1 MAEDRK
7 TALKNATT
15 LYRQTA
21 ADLQNEKNMEPKNSE
36 SIKAAQR
43 AFDEAGEKLSEALM
57 KADVM
62 ARNLGGKRMRRRR
75 ATKRRSRHRRSSR
88 VTRKQ
93 K

>member
-1 MAEDRK
+1 MEDAK

-43 AFDEAGEKLSEALM
+43 AFDEAGEKLSEAL

-75 ATKRRSRHRRSSR
+75 ATKRRRHRRSSR